1 MPLSRL
7 ARLAAIGFVLTAGLN
22 TLRAETRGIRISG
35 PIDSSN
41 TVALA
46 SSISPRTLA
55 AKDLGEISG
64 DKRLESM
71 TLRFSLTPQQQS
83 ALTQLLAEQQDP
95 ASPKYHQW
103 LTPEQFAS
111 QFGLSSADSG
121 AVASWLAAQGFTVT
135 EVARGGL
142 FVRFSGTVPQAE
154 AAFHTQIHSI
164 SFNGEQH
171 FANVTAPTLPAAIAS
186 VTQGI
191 TGLDDFRPKPHHRQM
206 TIPSPQPEYTA
217 SATVHYLA
225 PADFYTIYD
234 EKTLLS
240 NSVTG
245 TGIDIAVVG
254 QSDIYAADIA
264 AFQKAA
270 GLTNKLVTVTLTG
283 TDPGYPSTADLVEA
297 EMDLEWAGAVAPGA
311 SILYFNATNVIDG
324 SLTDVVDNN
333 LAPIVST
340 SYGACEA
347 SLGTSA
353 IAYYSVLLQQAATQ
367 GMTIIAASGDS
378 GATDCDA
385 PTVGSAV
392 NGLAVDFP
400 ASSPLVTGIGGTRLN
415 EGTGTFWS
423 TTNGT
428 NAGSATA
435 YIPEMVW
442 NDDNGAGLD
451 STGGGASDYFSK
463 PSWQTGTGVPNDYS
477 RDVPDVS
484 LAASIIHDGYL
495 ICSGSTNCTNGFAN
509 ASGGFDVAGGTSV
522 AAPAFA
528 GLMALIEQ
536 KSGGKPLGNV
546 NPTIYA
552 LANST
557 YKTTVFHD
565 IVSGTNASPCTT
577 GSVNCAAGGTIGFAA
592 TAGYDQATGWGSVD
606 AAALVND
613 WSAVTPASVTGGVD
627 PSLVNIAG
635 SVTTAIVGTPI
646 IFTVTVAAGTNPS
659 PGTPTGTAQITV
671 DSVPVTGASVAL
683 AAGTTAGT
691 ATGTYTLATAGY
703 SVGNHTVQATY
714 SGDATFAGSKAAFAI
729 TLTPATFPDFSLTPA
744 TANVTV
750 KGGTIAQAVVLAVT
764 SLDNFAGSVSFTA
777 SSTTPIA
784 ATTSFTVNPIAVTA
798 GGSATTAF
806 SLLAY
811 TTTTSKLNVPERP
824 GGWYRTGTDVVLA
837 GLLLLVLP
845 RRRRLPALLLL
856 IVGVATLGAI
866 GCASTPPST
875 SMTVTTPTP
884 AGTYSVLISA
894 TATINGVVTTHSSTI
909 TYTVQ

>member
-7 ARLAAIGFVLTAGLN
+7 ARIAAIGFVLTAGLKP
-22 TLRAETRGIRISG
+22 LRAETQRIRING

-41 TVALA
+41 TVSLA
-46 SSISPRTLA
+46 NGISPRVLA
-55 AKDLGEISG
+55 AKDLGEVNG
-64 DKRLESM
+64 DKRLDSM

-83 ALTQLLAEQQDP
+83 ALAQLLADQQDP
-95 ASPKYHQW
+95 SSPKYHQW
-103 LTPEQFAS
+103 LTPEQFRS
-111 QFGLSSADSG
+111 QFGLSSADCG

-135 EVARGGL
+135 AIARGGL
-142 FVRFSGTVPQAE
+142 FLRFSGTVAQAE
-154 AAFHTQIHSI
+154 AAFHTQIHSV
-164 SFNGEQH
+164 SLNEEQH
-171 FANVTAPTLPAAIAS
+171 FANVIAPTLPAAIAS

-191 TGLDDFRPKPHHRQM
+191 TGLDDFRPKPHHHQA
-206 TIPSPQPEYTA
+206 TVPAPLPEYTA
-217 SATVHYLA
+217 GAAVHYLA
-225 PADFYTIYD
+225 PGDFYTVYD

-240 NSVTG
+240 SSVTG
-245 TGIDIAVVG
+245 TGVFIAVVG
-254 QSDIYAADIA
+254 QSDIYPADIA
-264 AFQKAA
+264 AFQKAS
-270 GLTNKLVTVTLTG
+270 GLANKVVQQTLTG

-311 SILYFNATNVIDG
+311 TIIYLNATNVIDG
-324 SLTDVVDNN
+324 SLTDAVDNDV
-333 LAPIVST
+333 APIIST

-353 IAYYSVLLQQAATQ
+353 IAYYSQLLQQGSAE
-367 GMTIIAASGDS
+367 GITITAASGDS

-392 NGLAVDFP
+392 QGLAVDFP
-400 ASSPLVTGIGGTRLN
+400 ASSPLVTGVGGTRLN
-415 EGTGTFWS
+415 ESTGTYWS

-428 NAGSATA
+428 YGGSATG
-435 YIPEMVW
+435 YIPEIVW

-451 STGGGASDYFSK
+451 ATGGGASDYFSK

-484 LAASIIHDGYL
+484 LAASIVHDGYL
-495 ICSGSTNCTNGFAN
+495 ICVGSTNCTNGFAN

-528 GLMALIEQ
+528 GLVAVLEQ
-536 KSGGKPLGNV
+536 KTAGKLGNI
-546 NPTIYA
+546 NPTLYT
-552 LANST
+552 LAAK
-557 YKTTVFHD
+557 YPAVFHD
-565 IVSGTNASPCTT
+565 VTTGTNASPCTT
-577 GSVNCAAGGTIGFAA
+577 GSVNCAVGGTIGFAA

-613 WSAVTPASVTGGVD
+613 WSAVTSAPVTGGVD

-635 SVTTAIVGTPI
+635 SATTATVGTPI
-646 IFTVTVAAGTNPS
+646 AFNVSVAAGTNPS

-671 DSVPVTGASVAL
+671 DSVPVTGASLSL

-691 ATGTYTLATAGY
+691 AAGTYTLVTTGY

-714 SGDATFAGSKAAFAI
+714 SGDSTFAGSKGAFAI
-729 TLTPATFPDFSLTPA
+729 TLTPATFPDFSFTPT
-744 TANVTV
+744 TAVVTV
-750 KGGTIAQAVVLAVT
+750 KGGSVSPAVVFTAT
-764 SLDNFAGSVSFTA
+764 SLDNFAGAVTLAA
-777 SSTTPIA
+777 SSTKSIA
-784 ATTSFTVNPIAVTA
+784 ATTSFTVNPITVTA

-811 TTTTSKLNVPERP
+811 TATTSELTLPGRP
-824 GGWYRTGTDVVLA
+824 GGWYSTGSGVVLA

-845 RRRRLPALLLL
+845 RRRR
-856 IVGVATLGAI
+856 ISGVLVLMLGAATLGVI
-866 GCASTPPST
+866 GCASNPPAVST
-875 SMTVTTPTP
+875 AVITPTP
-884 AGTYSVLISA
+884 AGTYPILIQA
-894 TATINGVVTTHSSTI
+894 TATINGVVTTHSATI